1 MINWSDVDLLEKQK
15 KEKEIELNTLLKSS
29 NFSIDK
35 VNELKSDIL
44 YLNKQIKKIV
54 GSNEL
59 SRQKEIKIKK
69 SNERRLSNYYAF
81 KERYKKISRISSS
94 IKKNKLVPYI
104 IFCIIMIFIPKNIYK
119 LNFNSLEKILD
130 EKKGNQ
136 NDKITF
142 NKEKIEAVLPKELL
156 RRDKRYIEEYIIKA
170 IEYYIKKMN

>member
-29 NFSIDK
+29 DFSVDK

-59 SRQKEIKIKK
+59 SRQKEIKTKK

-94 IKKNKLVPYI
+94 IKK
-104 IFCIIMIFIPKNIYK
+104 
-119 LNFNSLEKILD
+119 FNNVIDSY
-130 EKKGNQ
+130 Q
-136 NDKITF
+136 NDS
-142 NKEKIEAVLPKELL
+142 NLV
-156 RRDKRYIEEYIIKA
+156 RIK
-170 IEYYIKKMN
+170 M